1 MKKFHPALVA
11 LTIIGSIVIATATRA
26 ETQDTGYQGNAQ
38 YARPYHSQYAHP
50 YHSQYAAS
58 LPLSVRASL
67 PLSVRG
73 TLTATRTPTIMSILP
88 LRAPLPLSVHGLPVR
103 APLPL
108 SVRGTL

>member
-1 MKKFHPALVA
+1 MKKFHPTLVA

-50 YHSQYAAS
+50 YHSQYAHPYHSQYAHPYHS
-58 LPLSVRASL
+58 RYAHPYHSQYAQ
-67 PLSVRG
+67 
-73 TLTATRTPTIMSILP
+73 
-88 LRAPLPLSVHGLPVR
+88 
-103 APLPL
+103 PLPL